1 MKILRLLLL
10 SAACAPIL
18 AAQPLAQVAAT
29 DADADYAAFEAQYKA
44 APPAPP
50 REMGRLKSLMR
61 VDANRQAVQA
71 TGLAFYEKHPADA
84 RRWEVVIILTD
95 YAPLYVKEFGPD
107 AETNGLAGATFD
119 VAAKSAW
126 EKKSAE
132 LRQALLASADATPVQ
147 KEGVAWTL
155 FALDFRA
162 MSAAKSRGEPY
173 DFGVFR
179 ARFEAHLS
187 KYGDLPTMAARAADY
202 LGALEAKMPG
212 TSIVEWKR
220 YVDSTNAALRETA
233 RKKAAEAAT
242 PFELAFTA
250 ADGRAV
256 DVAKLRGKVV
266 LVDFWA
272 TWCGPCKAELPNVV
286 ANYKKYHD
294 KGFEV
299 VGISLENARL
309 ADNDSPE
316 EQTRKLAAAR
326 QVLLDFTGSHDMPWP
341 QYFDGRFWK
350 NSVATQHMVSAIPAM
365 FLLDRDGKVV
375 STNARGPQLEE
386 ELKKLLA
393 L

>member
-1 MKILRLLLL
+1 MKTLRLLLL
-10 SAACAPIL
+10 AAACAPVL
-18 AAQPLAQVAAT
+18 AAQPLAPVAAT
-29 DADADYAAFEAQYKA
+29 DADADYATFEAQHKA
-44 APPAPP
+44 TPPAPA
-50 REMGRLKSLMR
+50 REMGRLKSLR
-61 VDANRQAVQA
+61 WADASRQKVQA
-71 TGLAFYEKHPADA
+71 TGLAFYEKHPTDA

-95 YAPLYVKEFGPD
+95 YAPLYVKEFGPE
-107 AETNGLAGATFD
+107 AETKGLAGATYD
-119 VAAKSAW
+119 EAAKAAW

-132 LRQALLASADATPVQ
+132 LRQALLAAPDATPAQ
-147 KEGVAWTL
+147 KEGVAWTI

-162 MSAAKSRGEPY
+162 MSAAKARGEPC

-179 ARFEAHLS
+179 ARFEAHLA
-187 KYGDLPTMAARAADY
+187 KFGDLPTMSARAADY

-212 TSIVEWKR
+212 ASIVEWRR
-220 YVDSTNAALRETA
+220 YVDSPNAALRETA
-233 RKKAAEAAT
+233 RKKAAEAT
-242 PFELAFTA
+242 GSFELAFAA

-309 ADNDSPE
+309 ADSDSPE
-316 EQTRKLAAAR
+316 EHERKLTAAR
-326 QVLLDFTGSHDMPWP
+326 QVLLDFTGSHEMPWP
-341 QYFDGRFWK
+341 QYFDGKFWK
-350 NSVATQHMVSAIPAM
+350 NSVAAQHMVNAIPAM
-365 FLLDRDGKVV
+365 FLLDKDGRVV